1 TTQAHDRPP
10 HSAITTKSHA
20 PPTTSTSSQWIINR
34 PAPWPTAVMRTVRP
48 DASPPTRR
56 RPTST
61 ERTEGSETVCAVPRT
76 HIEGSSQTITLL
88 IAHCIGADPSYTG
101 AASAAHTPKNRI
113 ATRPRA
119 LTTPSIVGTTCIGR
133 HWT

>member
-20 PPTTSTSSQWIINR
+20 PPTTSTSSQWSINR

-88 IAHCIGADPSYTG
+88 MAHRIGVDPSYT
-101 AASAAHTPKNRI
+101 AACAAHTLESRI
-113 ATRPRA
+113 ATRQRA
-119 LTTPSIVGTTCIGR
+119 LTTPRIVGTTCIGH